1 MERYSLKT
9 RRLMTSSKR
18 PSPPSAPGP
27 RPDKAANLVN
37 PKLRGLLDYWNTL
50 RGEARFPLRAALL
63 PSAFKPILPNVFL
76 IEVLDGGA
84 DFYHRLAGE
93 AVIAAHS
100 YSIVHTRVSEVD
112 YGSVEKG
119 QGVMRFYRSIVN
131 RGEAVRLT
139 GHFDF
144 MVPDYLEFESLY
156 LPLSREGMA
165 VDFIFGASIVR
176 SRLGTAGA

>member
-1 MERYSLKT
+1 
-9 RRLMTSSKR
+9 MTSSSRTR
-18 PSPPSAPGP
+18 PPDSSNAPGP
-27 RPDKAANLVN
+27 RPDRASNLVN
-37 PKLRGLLDYWNTL
+37 PKLRGLLDHWNTL
-50 RGEARFPLRAALL
+50 RGDARFPLRAALG

-100 YSIVHTRVSEVD
+100 YNIIHTQVSTVD
-112 YGSVEKG
+112 YGSAEKR

-139 GHFDF
+139 GRFDYL
-144 MVPDYLEFESLY
+144 VQDYLEFESIY
-156 LPLSREGMA
+156 LPLSRDGAA
-165 VDFIFGASIVR
+165 VDFIFGASIFR
-176 SRLGTAGA
+176 SRFGTAGA